1 MTLFNFHIPPKC
13 INNLKSQAF
22 INAMNTRVIQLKK
35 EIEEQRNRLLSH
47 QVYSQIKD
55 LAGLRNFSKI
65 HVFAVWDFMSL
76 LKSLQLSLT
85 SVSLPWMPVGS
96 AKTRYLINEIVLGEE
111 CDVDENGIRMSHFEL
126 YLKGMKQMEADTEL
140 LDSLLINI
148 KKGEEIFQSIKNS
161 KIPDNV
167 KTFLDFTFRVS
178 LTAPPHV
185 KAAVFTFGREDL
197 IPSMFLKLL
206 EEICSEYPEKV
217 STFKY
222 YIERHIEVDGDHHS
236 HLAINMVEELCGED
250 ESKWNEACDM
260 AKKALEIRYQL
271 WDAILN

>member
-1 MTLFNFHIPPKC
+1 MSPK
-13 INNLKSQAF
+13 IL
-22 INAMNTRVIQLKK
+22 QLKK

-47 QVYSQIKD
+47 SVYSEIKD
-55 LAGLRNFSKI
+55 LEGLRHFSKI

-85 SVSLPWMPVGS
+85 SVSIPWMPVGS
-96 AKTRYLINEIVLGEE
+96 AETRYLINEIVLGEE

-126 YLKGMKQMEADTEL
+126 YLKAMKQMQADTEL
-140 LDSLLINI
+140 LGSFLKNI
-148 KKGEEIFQSIKNS
+148 RPEEEIFQTIQKSN
-161 KIPDNV
+161 IPQNV
-167 KTFLDFTFRVS
+167 KTFLDFTFQIS

-197 IPSMFLKLL
+197 IPSMFLKIL
-206 EEICSEYPEKV
+206 EEICTEYPEKV

-236 HLAINMVEELCGED
+236 HLAINMVEELCGDD
-250 ESKWNEACDM
+250 ENKWNEACAM
-260 AKKALEIRYQL
+260 AKKSLEIRYKL
-271 WDAILN
+271 WDAILE